1 MESDFR
7 KKQRKNYTLMRSIYD
22 LGMSA
27 LILSMGVF
35 LLAGDKW
42 KVAALAMIVKGLDPV
57 LRYMFCG
64 MCLLYGGYRLYRGI
78 KKDY

>member
-7 KKQRKNYTLMRSIYD
+7 EKQRKNYTLMRSIND
-22 LGMSA
+22 IGMA
-27 LILSMGVF
+27 LLIFCVGLF
-35 LLAGDKW
+35 LVAGDKL
-42 KVAALAMIVKGLDPV
+42 KIDAVTKLLVDKDQL
-57 LRYMFCG
+57 LRYMFGG